1 MKIVFFTG
9 IFILAFSFIA
19 IGQTQNNSD
28 CPVISITGPESVV
41 QTGETMTF
49 TVNVSG
55 IDSDKIEYQWSVNKG
70 TIIEGL
76 GTSVISVDTSGLDST
91 TITATVKIKGLPSI
105 CSNLVSETAIVAP
118 ICILPIALDE
128 FRKLSKNDE
137 KARLYIIVLE
147 LQQKGES
154 NALIILYHT
163 PKDNRKT
170 LSKRVERIKNF
181 LVKDNKVP
189 EDRVSIVFGGEEPEE
204 RTKIYIVPEGA
215 SMPEDFD
222 TKKSLDELDFSPGK
236 NN

>member
-1 MKIVFFTG
+1 MKIAFFTG
-9 IFILAFSFIA
+9 IFILVFSFTA
-19 IGQTQNNSD
+19 VGQTQNNSD
-28 CPVISITGPESVV
+28 CPTISVIGPASVI

-49 TVNVSG
+49 TANVSG

-76 GTSVISVDTSGLDST
+76 GTTVISVDTTGLDGT

-137 KARLYIIVLE
+137 KARLYMLVLE

-154 NALIILYHT
+154 NALIILYHM
-163 PKDNRKT
+163 PKDNKNT
-170 LSKRVERIKNF
+170 LSKRVERIKDF
-181 LVKDNKVP
+181 LIKENKI
-189 EDRVSIVFGGEEPEE
+189 SEE
-204 RTKIYIVPEGA
+204 RL
-215 SMPEDFD
+215 
-222 TKKSLDELDFSPGK
+222 SLIHI
-236 NN
+236 